1 MLKSA
6 HATVAQ
12 LVEQSLR
19 KGEVPGSNPGG
30 GSTKKCCDDF
40 IVYEISPAYAG
51 RFSVEKLYHPLRLP
65 THRLRLKF
73 LFKNAFAFYREQR
86 A

>member
-30 GSTKKCCDDF
+30 GSTKSF
-40 IVYEISPAYAG
+40 WM
-51 RFSVEKLYHPLRLP
+51 
-65 THRLRLKF
+65 
-73 LFKNAFAFYREQR
+73 LFYCL
-86 A
+86 